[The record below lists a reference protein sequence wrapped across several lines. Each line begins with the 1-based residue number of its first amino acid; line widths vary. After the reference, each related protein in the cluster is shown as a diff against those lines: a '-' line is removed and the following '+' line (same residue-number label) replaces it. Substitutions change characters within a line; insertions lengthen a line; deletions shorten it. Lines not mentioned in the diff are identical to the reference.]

1 MADPK
6 PHLKPITAKKIKA
19 VKLMKE
25 KGLSI
30 REASKVVG
38 INRATLTTYISSII
52 NNYKRLS
59 PEARVSYW
67 EHESLKHGQLA
78 SVIRDILMGE
88 VETNPSAVSMSEKRA
103 IYYSAVMCSGLAHDK
118 AHPKAE
124 VQVNIGIRGEIDRVS
139 AGIRELE
146 DKLRELDTQDMGD
159 TQDIGVDNND
169 MSDNDNID
177 KSLINNDNADDNKV

>member
-6 PHLKPITAKKIKA
+6 PHYKPITLKKIKA

-38 INRATLTTYISSII
+38 INRATLTTYISNII

-78 SVIRDILMGE
+78 SVIRDVLLKE
-88 VETNPSAVSMSEKRA
+88 VSSSPDSVSTSEKRA
-103 IYYSAVMCSGLAHDK
+103 IYYSATMCAGLTHDK

-124 VQVNIGIRGEIDRVS
+124 LQVNIGIRGEIDRVS

-146 DKLRELDTQDMGD
+146 DKLRELDTQDA
-159 TQDIGVDNND
+159 GVTHDS
-169 MSDNDNID
+169 MSDNDDID
-177 KSLINNDNADDNKV
+177 NTLINKDNNTDNGV

>member
-6 PHLKPITAKKIKA
+6 PHLKPITLKKIKA
-19 VKLMKE
+19 AKLMRD

-30 REASKVVG
+30 REASKVAG
-38 INRATLTTYISSII
+38 INRATLTSYIASII
-52 NNYKRLS
+52 NNYKQLS
-59 PEARVSYW
+59 PDKRISYW

-78 SVIRDILMGE
+78 SVIRDILMSA
-88 VETNPSAVSMSEKRA
+88 VETSPSSVSMSEKRA
-103 IYYSAVMCSGLAHDK
+103 IYYSATMCAGLAHDK

-146 DKLRELDTQDMGD
+146 DKLRELDTQDMED
-159 TQDIGVDNND
+159 TQDIVVCPNDTPNNNNPDKPLINKDNV
-169 MSDNDNID
+169 NDNG
-177 KSLINNDNADDNKV
+177 V

>member
-6 PHLKPITAKKIKA
+6 PHLKPITQKKIKA
-19 VKLMKE
+19 MKLMKD

-30 REASKVVG
+30 REASKVAG
-38 INRATLTTYISSII
+38 INRATLTAYIAKII

-78 SVIRDILMGE
+78 SVIRDVLLDE
-88 VETNPSAVSMSEKRA
+88 VSSSPDSVSTSEKRA
-103 IYYSAVMCSGLAHDK
+103 IYYSAAMCAGLAHDK

-124 VQVNIGIRGEIDRVS
+124 VQVNIGIKGEIDRVS

-159 TQDIGVDNND
+159 TQDAATKQEVVDATC
-169 MSDNDNID
+169 IPD
-177 KSLINNDNADDNKV
+177 K

>member
-1 MADPK
+1 MAEPN
-6 PHLKPITAKKIKA
+6 PHLKPITQKKIKA
-19 VKLMKE
+19 VKLMKD

-38 INRATLTTYISSII
+38 INRATLTAYISKII

-78 SVIRDILMGE
+78 SVIRDILMSA
-88 VETNPSAVSMSEKRA
+88 VETSPSSVSMSEKRA
-103 IYYSAVMCSGLAHDK
+103 IYYSAAMCAGLAHDK

-124 VQVNIGIRGEIDRVS
+124 VQVNIGIKGEIDRVS
-139 AGIRELE
+139 AGISALE
-146 DKLRELDTQDMGD
+146 RKLHELDTQDMGD
-159 TQDIGVDNND
+159 TQDAGGTNNS
-169 MSDNDNID
+169 MSDNDNMD
-177 KSLINNDNADDNKV
+177 KSLINNDNVDDNGV